1 MPKHSRGTRSVWDIL
16 TFTWLRRA
24 TISDID
30 AVHAGESR
38 AVSCLLRSE
47 VAQLPRKFTG
57 GTLYVTK
64 DELVWKRSY
73 RRSDLRRIPELNRV
87 LEVRIV
93 SHLSEWNIK
102 RGLFKIIAAA
112 GPDGKVE
119 MAVPN
124 GDVRFLRSWIE
135 GRQPPE
141 TE

>member
-1 MPKHSRGTRSVWDIL
+1 MPKHSRGTRGLWDIL
-16 TFTWLRRA
+16 TFTWLRPP
-24 TISDID
+24 TTSDID
-30 AVHAGESR
+30 AVRAGESR
-38 AVSCLLRSE
+38 VVSCLLRSE
-47 VAQLPRKFTG
+47 VAQLPRKFTVG
-57 GTLYVTK
+57 ELHVSK
-64 DELVWKRSY
+64 DELVWRRSY
-73 RRSDLRRIPELNRV
+73 RRSDLRRIPTLDRV
-87 LEVRIV
+87 MEVRLV

-124 GDVRFLRSWIE
+124 GDVHFLRSWIE